1 MEVVV
6 SAADSAIPQVAQL
19 RAENADL
26 RQQIATLRQQLA
38 WLQRQVFG
46 QKSERRLIDNPDQLG
61 LEALLGDAA
70 PAAPVVPT
78 QEIHYTRRVPKARD
92 EASVTDAGLRFGPD
106 VTVEVIELPAP
117 QLQGPDAEQ
126 YEVIDHKVT
135 RRLAQRPGSYVV
147 LEYRRPVVK
156 HKATATLS
164 EVAAPRAVFENSLA
178 DVSVLAGLLVDK
190 FAYHRVPRT
199 RSLPVERARGA
210 SLKMRGGPSESACR
224 SRLQTTSS
232 CWGKEPW
239 W

>member
-6 SAADSAIPQVAQL
+6 SAAESDVSQIARL

-26 RQQIATLRQQLA
+26 RQQIQVLSQQLA

-46 QKSERRLIDNPDQLG
+46 QKSERRLVDNPDQLG

-70 PAAPVVPT
+70 PSAPAVPT
-78 QEIHYTRRVPKARD
+78 QEIHYTRRVAKARD
-92 EASVTDAGLRFGPD
+92 AACVTDEGLRFTAEVP
-106 VTVEVIELPAP
+106 VEVIELPAP
-117 QLQGPDAEQ
+117 QLSGPDADQ
-126 YEVIDHKVT
+126 YEVIDHQVT

-156 HKATATLS
+156 HKASATLR
-164 EVAAPRAVFENSLA
+164 EVPAPRAVFEHSLA

-190 FAYHRVPRT
+190 FVYHRVPRT

-210 SLKMRGGPSESACR
+210 SLKMRGGPSKSACR